1 MLAVVRT
8 AIHGCK
14 PAVTHTCS
22 LLLGNWHYIAS
33 HWWMAQC
40 THAPLHLQLG
50 FLNIVGIPLFK
61 AMAELFEGT
70 QPMLDGV
77 LANYKQWEA
86 AAQASEA
93 TMKWEANRG
102 QLQWRP
108 TLCQPTWSFIMAVV
122 SSLPVHLYELA
133 IIVSSYVSPEFGAA
147 RPSVYCVYLCL
158 HNRRHDICTN
168 VSLLCR

>member
-1 MLAVVRT
+1 
-8 AIHGCK
+8 
-14 PAVTHTCS
+14 
-22 LLLGNWHYIAS
+22 
-33 HWWMAQC
+33 MAQC

-93 TMKWEANRG
+93 TMK
-102 QLQWRP
+102 
-108 TLCQPTWSFIMAVV
+108 
-122 SSLPVHLYELA
+122 
-133 IIVSSYVSPEFGAA
+133 
-147 RPSVYCVYLCL
+147 
-158 HNRRHDICTN
+158 
-168 VSLLCR
+168 